1 MPFPIRAAALS
12 AACAAL
18 LVRPAPAQT
27 RAITVLGYVT
37 DTASAPVP
45 AAEVVVEGVAGTA
58 RTDERGAF
66 TLAGLRP
73 GKLVLTVRRLGFRA
87 RSDQFRT
94 APGDTLQILLDLVP
108 VPRELAEVK
117 VTEQRLVRRQRTL
130 DEFDARRGRGFGSF
144 VTRADIERRRPMHTS
159 DVFRSLSGVTV
170 LAGRA
175 GTELRMTRSRD
186 CAPDIYI
193 DGREMKGYRIDDI
206 PPSDIGGIE
215 VFQGPSETP
224 PRFRRAEAGCGVV
237 SIWTR
242 EPGES

>member
-1 MPFPIRAAALS
+1 MPIPLRAAAL

-18 LVRPAPAQT
+18 LVRPLPAQT
-27 RAITVLGYVT
+27 RGITVLGYVT

-45 AAEVVVEGVAGTA
+45 AAEVVVAGLDATA
-58 RTDERGAF
+58 RTDESGAF
-66 TLAGLRP
+66 TLTGLRP
-73 GKLVLTVRRLGFRA
+73 GNIVLTVRRLGFRA

-108 VPRELAEVK
+108 IPAELAEVK
-117 VTEQRLVRRQRTL
+117 VTERRVVRRLRAL
-130 DEFDARRGRGFGSF
+130 DEFDARRGQGFGSF
-144 VTRADIERRRPMHTS
+144 VTRAEIERRRPMRTS
-159 DVFRSLSGVTV
+159 DVLRSVSGVTV
-170 LAGRA
+170 LAGRTGA
-175 GTELRMTRSRD
+175 ELRMTRSRE

-193 DGREMKGYRIDDI
+193 DGREMKGYRIDDL

-215 VFQGPSETP
+215 VFHGPSETP

-242 EPGES
+242 EPGEG